1 MLHEIWL
8 VWLLFVYLCKPWNR
22 MKPSPSKISPYK
34 YRTLTWRTKGVNPF
48 VPGPISN
55 RAFKRTAIYL
65 ICNEY
70 SNSKYFMVLRSKMGF
85 LRFTLARKPFSYRN
99 PIVEEE
105 ETHFCFA
112 RKMTGRRRK
121 REISVCMYLQDYWS
135 DIFCVSFHCSIAL
148 FLPSCHSTNT
158 SFIASRQKG
167 STIPHARLKQR
178 NRQRS
183 QYCMTYYNH
192 RNVYPT
198 FTKNESCSNLHRNR
212 CIRRNHKCIRYTM

>member
-85 LRFTLARKPFSYRN
+85 LRFTSKSPRRCGQEAILVSESNRRGGRDPFLLCQEERK
-99 PIVEEE
+99 EE
-105 ETHFCFA
+105 ETRDFCIYKIIGVISFVSVS
-112 RKMTGRRRK
+112 TG
-121 REISVCMYLQDYWS
+121 
-135 DIFCVSFHCSIAL
+135 A
-148 FLPSCHSTNT
+148 
-158 SFIASRQKG
+158 
-167 STIPHARLKQR
+167 
-178 NRQRS
+178 
-183 QYCMTYYNH
+183 
-192 RNVYPT
+192 
-198 FTKNESCSNLHRNR
+198 
-212 CIRRNHKCIRYTM
+212 